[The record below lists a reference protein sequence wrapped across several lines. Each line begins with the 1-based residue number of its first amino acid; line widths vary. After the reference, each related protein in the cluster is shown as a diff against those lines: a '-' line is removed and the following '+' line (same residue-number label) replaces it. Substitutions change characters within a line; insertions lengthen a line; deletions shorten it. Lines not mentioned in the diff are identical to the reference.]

1 MLLPVPNTNLGNFIK
16 DFLEEGHLG
25 SRSSDSGG
33 TCGNV
38 KAELASQ
45 LGHINF
51 SQSRR
56 RKRSNFCTL
65 RPRTMAIKGMARTEP
80 GDDLPVLLYTDYMW
94 ALLPC

>member
-51 SQSRR
+51 SPGEGKGQIFVHCALERWPS
-56 RKRSNFCTL
+56 KAWQGQNLGMTFLFCYILITCGHYF
-65 RPRTMAIKGMARTEP
+65 RAN
-80 GDDLPVLLYTDYMW
+80 
-94 ALLPC
+94 